1 MKPLALAC
9 QQITCHRPAWNGAG
23 PSSVHEV
30 TASFAFGEL
39 CAITGPDGSGK
50 GLLMNVLGLMEQP
63 DCGAVAVGEYD
74 ASTLSLEEMRQ
85 LRNEAFGF
93 LFNHP
98 CLLPSFSVAEN
109 VAMPLFRICGGDA
122 KGVRARTLEVLEFCG
137 IAHLEGD
144 LAGRL
149 DFSQRRTVALARAL
163 AHDPDILLILSPS
176 ASEDLLHLARRVAV
190 ELNRCVIWAGGEEQL
205 QHHAHRLI
213 QMDRGRILSDYRQ

>member
-1 MKPLALAC
+1 LKPLALAC
-9 QQITCHRPAWNGAG
+9 QHITCHRPAWNGLG
-23 PSSVHEV
+23 PSSIHDV

-39 CAITGPDGSGK
+39 CAITGPEGCGK
-50 GLLMNVLGLMEQP
+50 GLFMNVLGLMELP
-63 DCGAVAVGEYD
+63 DAGAVAVGEHD
-74 ASTLSLEEMRQ
+74 ASKLTLEETRQ

-122 KGVRARTLEVLEFCG
+122 KGVRARTLEVLDFCG
-137 IAHLEGD
+137 IADLESH

-176 ASEDLLHLARRVAV
+176 AAEDLLVLARRAAI
-190 ELNRCVIWAGGEEQL
+190 ELNRCVVWAGAEEQL
-205 QHHAHRLI
+205 HHHAHRLI
-213 QMDRGRILSDYRQ
+213 QMDHGRILNDFRQ

>member
-9 QQITCHRPAWNGAG
+9 QNIICHRAAWSGAG
-23 PSSVHEV
+23 PSSLHDI

-39 CAITGPDGSGK
+39 CAITGPEGCGK
-50 GLLMNVLGLMEQP
+50 SLFMNVLGLMELP
-63 DCGAVAVGEYD
+63 DSGEVAVGEQD
-74 ASTLSLEEMRQ
+74 TSTLTIEESRQ

-122 KGVRARTLEVLEFCG
+122 RGVRARTLEVLDFCG
-137 IAHLEGD
+137 IADLEGD

-149 DFSQRRTVALARAL
+149 DSSQRRTVALARAL

-176 ASEDLLHLARRVAV
+176 ASEDLLVLARRAAI
-190 ELNRCVIWAGGEEQL
+190 ELNRCVVWAGSEEQL
-205 QHHAHRLI
+205 HHHAHRLI
-213 QMDRGRILSDYRQ
+213 QMEQGRILNDFRQ